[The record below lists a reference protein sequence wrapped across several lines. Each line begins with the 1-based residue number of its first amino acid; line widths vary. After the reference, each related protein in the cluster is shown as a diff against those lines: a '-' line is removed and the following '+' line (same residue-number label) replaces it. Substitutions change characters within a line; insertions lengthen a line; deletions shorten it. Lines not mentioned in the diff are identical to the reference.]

1 MRLRTRTRAH
11 SRAQGMVEFALVIS
25 MFTLVMLALFDWS
38 RVFGTYLSLSNA
50 TRESAR
56 RAQVVTNTHNPMFTT
71 DAQPIVN
78 QTMLSYTLPL
88 GPGKFPTPLVPADV
102 CLFNSGTV
110 LSPTTTDPCNPLD
123 NGGNTP
129 VLSAASGTGAILA
142 VHATYTVYFLPMMS
156 ALLPNGVTFSASTV
170 TTLE

>member
-1 MRLRTRTRAH
+1 MRQRIRARAR
-11 SRAQGMVEFALVIS
+11 SRAQSLVEFALVIS
-25 MFTLVMLALFDWS
+25 MFTLVFLAIFDWS
-38 RVFGTYLSLSNA
+38 RVFGTYLSLANA

-71 DAQPIVN
+71 DAQPVVN

-88 GPGKFPTPLVPADV
+88 GPGNFVTPTIPADV
-102 CLFNSGTV
+102 CLFNSGTI
-110 LSPTTTDPCNPLD
+110 LSPNSSDPCNPAK

-156 ALLPNGVTFSASTV
+156 ALMPNGVTFSASTV